1 MKMTIAKKLG
11 LGFGIVLLIFAI
23 SGLVNIILLRDISS
37 HLDQVINVEEPT
49 SAAAYEME
57 INLIGTGFGL
67 LGYLEDRDPKHIE
80 RINGDIDDFG
90 KFQKQYGE
98 LAQTVKGKELGVQV
112 NKEYDNFKILAYK
125 LIGLEDDQDK
135 KIVTLFKNHD
145 DMDNLLDDKIQVSID
160 PNGSQAYTK
169 MQAAMEMEINVN
181 GIAKGLGEYL
191 RAHLAVY
198 EDRVLKDEG
207 DFRRFLKVYEGLDLT
222 LEEKQWALEIS
233 RLFEDSAKLCE
244 EIIQLDKEID
254 AGRDEFVKIRRDMDV
269 LMDDEIQVLTDA
281 DLKASEEEAK
291 KSINVATTMI
301 LVLLLSGIAIGGI
314 AAVFITRGVTNPVRK
329 LVEVSAIVAK
339 GDLTPEME
347 VKTRDEIGQLA
358 GSFKQM
364 VSSLREIVRRVVNTS
379 VGVSAS
385 SQQLSSAA
393 QQSNATMQQVSSAIG
408 QLAKGAQTQAQRV
421 EETTRV
427 MEQLNASIS
436 QGAKSTQE
444 AASASSQAS
453 QSAQKGSET
462 VKAAIETM
470 DKIENAT
477 TATSQAVTKLGER
490 SEQMARIVDVITS
503 VADQTNLLALNAAIE
518 AARAGEA
525 GRGFAVVAEEVR
537 KLAENSSGSA
547 AEIGQL
553 IKETTSETDSA
564 VKNMEKSTKEVAS
577 GKEMITSAGDALG
590 EILQASQN
598 VSTMLQQI
606 SAASQQMASG
616 AKQVV
621 KSVEDVAT
629 IAEEAS
635 SSTQQASSSTQ
646 QMVATMQEMAA
657 SAQSLGEMGLEL
669 NNLVAEFKTGEEEK
683 TAKPVSQAQKP
694 RRAKPMAK
702 RLADAK
708 KRMERTPPYTT
719 EEEPGLEEAEK
730 EKVAVGSDNT
740 QGRHYDG

>member
-1 MKMTIAKKLG
+1 MKMTIGKKLG

-23 SGLVNIILLRDISS
+23 SGIVTVSQLRGIKKNLHKIVNIE
-37 HLDQVINVEEPT
+37 NPT
-49 SAAAYEME
+49 SDAAYEME
-57 INLIGTGFGL
+57 INLIGTGFGV
-67 LGYLEDRDPKHIE
+67 LGYLEDRDPVHLQRIE
-80 RINGDIDDFG
+80 DDTKDFEEFKEKYLELAYADEKKLGIALGEQYENYIKLANKIVELEDGQDEKILTLLAKYQEIDD
-90 KFQKQYGE
+90 
-98 LAQTVKGKELGVQV
+98 
-112 NKEYDNFKILAYK
+112 ILD
-125 LIGLEDDQDK
+125 E
-135 KIVTLFKNHD
+135 
-145 DMDNLLDDKIQVSID
+145 KIQVFIE
-160 PNGSQAYTK
+160 PNEPQAYKK
-169 MQAAMEMEINVN
+169 MQAALELEININ
-181 GIAKGLGEYL
+181 EIAAGLAEYL
-191 RAHLAVY
+191 RVHQAQY
-198 EDRVLKDEG
+198 EEGILKDET
-207 DFRRFLKVYEGLDLT
+207 DFRRFLKVYEGLSLT
-222 LEEKQWALEIS
+222 SEEKQWALEIS
-233 RLFEDSAKLCE
+233 RLFEYNTGLSTEIVKIDKDIAINRYDFIQLRRKMDSMLDE
-244 EIIQLDKEID
+244 EIQPLSNKYLVS
-254 AGRDEFVKIRRDMDV
+254 ADE
-269 LMDDEIQVLTDA
+269 
-281 DLKASEEEAK
+281 KAA
-291 KSINVATTMI
+291 KSIAIANYLSLTLLI
-301 LVLLLSGIAIGGI
+301 LGIVIGGC
-314 AAVFITRGVTNPVRK
+314 AAIFITRGVTNPVRK

-339 GDLTPEME
+339 GDLTPETE

-364 VSSLREIVRRVVNTS
+364 VSSLREIVRRVVTTS

-393 QQSNATMQQVSSAIG
+393 QQSNATMQEVSSAIG

-421 EETTRV
+421 EETSRV
-427 MEQLNASIS
+427 MEQLNTSIS

-477 TATSQAVTKLGER
+477 TVTSQAVTKLGER

-564 VKNMEKSTKEVAS
+564 VKNMEKTTKEVAS

-635 SSTQQASSSTQ
+635 SSTQQASSSTE

-669 NNLVAEFKTGEEEK
+669 NNLVAEFKTGQEER
-683 TAKPVSQAQKP
+683 TAKPASQAQKP

-702 RLADAK
+702 RLADAR
-708 KRMERTPPYTT
+708 KRMEGTPPYTT

>member
-1 MKMTIAKKLG
+1 MKMTIGKKLG

-23 SGLVNIILLRDISS
+23 SGLVSVVLLRGISS
-37 HLDQVINVEEPT
+37 RVDEVINVQEPI

-67 LGYLEDRDPKHIE
+67 LGYLEDRDPKHLD
-80 RINGDIDDFG
+80 RIRDDIDDFATY
-90 KFQKQYGE
+90 QKQYSNLEQKDKVEDVG
-98 LAQTVKGKELGVQV
+98 LKL
-112 NKEYDNFKILAYK
+112 NKKYDDFKTLAYK
-125 LIGLEDDQDK
+125 LIGLEDDQDMK
-135 KIVTLFKNHD
+135 VITLFKNHEE
-145 DMDNLLDDKIQVSID
+145 MDNLLDDKIQVSID
-160 PNGSQAYTK
+160 PNGPRAYEK

-191 RAHLAVY
+191 RVHQAKY
-198 EDRVLKDEG
+198 EDRVLKDEA
-207 DFRRFLKVYEGLDLT
+207 DFRRFLKVYEGLSLT

-244 EIIQLDKEID
+244 EIIQLDKEIG
-254 AGRDEFVKIRRDMDV
+254 AGRDEFVTIRRDMDV
-269 LMDDEIQVLTDA
+269 LLDDDIQTHA
-281 DLKASEEEAK
+281 ATDLKASERAVN
-291 KSINVATTMI
+291 KSIGLATTMI
-301 LVLLLSGIAIGGI
+301 VFLLLGGITIGGV
-314 AAVFITRGVTNPVRK
+314 AAGFITRGVTNPVRK

-339 GDLTPEME
+339 GDLTAETE
-347 VKTRDEIGQLA
+347 IKTRDEIGQLA

-364 VSSLREIVRRVVNTS
+364 VSSLREIVRRVVTTS
-379 VGVSAS
+379 TGVSAS

-393 QQSNATMQQVSSAIG
+393 QQSNATMQEVSSAIQ

-537 KLAENSSGSA
+537 KLAENSSNSA

-635 SSTQQASSSTQ
+635 SSTQQASSSTE

-669 NNLVAEFKTGEEEK
+669 NNLVAEFKTGEEER
-683 TAKPVSQAQKP
+683 TAKPASPAQKP

-702 RLADAK
+702 RLADAR
-708 KRMERTPPYTT
+708 KRMEKTPPYTT
-719 EEEPGLEEAEK
+719 EEEPKSEEAEK